1 MDKNKKYLL
10 EKLGNCLYHWFLA
23 LAILGLILVLGSQ
36 SFLNDFLQNL
46 LQYHALLRDY
56 LVNGAMILG
65 IILIGIG
72 GGIGFIGSTL
82 YDRPDVQPNLAVW
95 STKFA
100 LVGLL
105 ISLLL
110 IYLLYQYP
118 HYLLPLSFLASI
130 CLLIPST
137 ALLTIL
143 IINHFAKK
151 K

>member
-1 MDKNKKYLL
+1 MNKKYFL
-10 EKLGNCLYHWFLA
+10 EKLGNRLYHWFLA
-23 LAILGLILVLGSQ
+23 LAILGLILVLSSQ
-36 SFLNDFLQNL
+36 SFLNDL
-46 LQYHALLRDY
+46 LQYHAPLCDY
-56 LVNGAMILG
+56 IVSGVMIFG
-65 IILIGIG
+65 IILISIG

-82 YDRPDVQPNLAVW
+82 YDCPHVQPKLAVW
-95 STKFA
+95 STWFA
-100 LVGLL
+100 LGGLL

-137 ALLTIL
+137 ALITIL
-143 IINHFAKK
+143 IINHFVKK

>member
-1 MDKNKKYLL
+1 MNKNKKYFL
-10 EKLGNCLYHWFLA
+10 EKLGNRLYHWFLA
-23 LAILGLILVLGSQ
+23 LAILGLILVLSSQ
-36 SFLNDFLQNL
+36 SFLNDFLRNL
-46 LQYHALLRDY
+46 VQYQVPLCDY
-56 LVNGAMILG
+56 IVGGVMIFG

-82 YDRPDVQPNLAVW
+82 YDHPDVQPKLAVW
-95 STKFA
+95 STWFV
-100 LVGLL
+100 LGGSL

-118 HYLLPLSFLASI
+118 HYLLLLSFLASI

-143 IINHFAKK
+143 IINYFAKK

>member
-1 MDKNKKYLL
+1 MSKNKKYFL
-10 EKLGNCLYHWFLA
+10 EKLGNRLYHWFLA
-23 LAILGLILVLGSQ
+23 LAILGLILVLSSQ
-36 SFLNDFLQNL
+36 SFLDDLLQSL
-46 LQYHALLRDY
+46 VQYHAPLYDY
-56 LVNGAMILG
+56 IVSGVMIFG

-72 GGIGFIGSTL
+72 GGIGFVGSTL
-82 YDRPDVQPNLAVW
+82 YDHPDAQPKLVIW
-95 STKFA
+95 LTKFA

-137 ALLTIL
+137 ALITIL

>member
-1 MDKNKKYLL
+1 MNKNKKYFL
-10 EKLGNCLYHWFLA
+10 EKLGNRLYHWFLA
-23 LAILGLILVLGSQ
+23 LAILGLILVLSSQ
-36 SFLNDFLQNL
+36 SFLNDL
-46 LQYHALLRDY
+46 LQSLVQYHVPLCDY
-56 LVNGAMILG
+56 IVSGVMIFG

-82 YDRPDVQPNLAVW
+82 YDRPDVQPKLAVW
-95 STKFA
+95 STWFA
-100 LVGLL
+100 LGGLL

-143 IINHFAKK
+143 IINHFVKK

>member
-1 MDKNKKYLL
+1 MNKNKKYFL
-10 EKLGNCLYHWFLA
+10 EKLGNHLYHWFLV
-23 LAILGLILVLGSQ
+23 LAILGLILVLSSQ
-36 SFLNDFLQNL
+36 SFLNDFLQGL
-46 LQYHALLRDY
+46 LQYHAPLCDY
-56 LVNGAMILG
+56 IVSGVMIFG
-65 IILIGIG
+65 IILIGVG
-72 GGIGFIGSTL
+72 GGIGFVGSTL
-82 YDRPDVQPNLAVW
+82 YDSPNAQPKLAVW

-100 LVGLL
+100 LGGSL

-137 ALLTIL
+137 ALITIL
-143 IINHFAKK
+143 IINHFTKK